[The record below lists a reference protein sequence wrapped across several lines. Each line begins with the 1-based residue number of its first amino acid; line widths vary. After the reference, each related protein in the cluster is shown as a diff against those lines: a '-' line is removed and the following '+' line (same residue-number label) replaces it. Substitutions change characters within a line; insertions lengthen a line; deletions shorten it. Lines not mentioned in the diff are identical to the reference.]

1 MRQLSITETRK
12 NLTSLVHLLSTSES
26 EPPNTSTP
34 PPSSI
39 EVRGK
44 KAAVLLSNKEY
55 ERMKRQ
61 ILDQEIDSIFQN
73 FHEANVALAN
83 R

>member
-1 MRQLSITETRK
+1 MQQLSITETRK
-12 NLTSLVHLLSTSES
+12 NLTSLVHLLNTTES
-26 EPPNTSTP
+26 EPI
-34 PPSSI
+34 SI

-55 ERMKRQ
+55 EKMKRQ
-61 ILDQEIDSIFQN
+61 ILDQEIDSIFQD

-83 R
+83 Q

>member
-1 MRQLSITETRK
+1 MQQLSITETRK
-12 NLTSLVHLLSTSES
+12 NLTSLVHRLSTSES
-26 EPPNTSTP
+26 EPVG
-34 PPSSI
+34 I

-44 KAAVLLSNKEY
+44 KAAVILSNKEY

-61 ILDQEIDSIFQN
+61 ILDQEIDSIFQD

>member
-1 MRQLSITETRK
+1 MQQLSITETRK
-12 NLTSLVHLLSTSES
+12 NLTSLVHRLSTSES
-26 EPPNTSTP
+26 EPVG
-34 PPSSI
+34 I

-61 ILDQEIDSIFQN
+61 ILDQEIDIRNILKPIS
-73 FHEANVALAN
+73 ANNAISSL
-83 R
+83 

>member
-1 MRQLSITETRK
+1 MQQLSITETRK

-26 EPPNTSTP
+26 EPV
-34 PPSSI
+34 SI

-55 ERMKRQ
+55 ERMKHQ
-61 ILDQEIDSIFQN
+61 ILDQEIDSIFQD